1 MIHLSTREARRFVLW
16 HQGLLGPHRFTGRQ
30 GILAYLQQAGC
41 LQFDPVNVC
50 GRSPDLAL
58 LSRIDGYVPEDL
70 SALLY
75 EKRSLVDHFDKNLAI
90 YPISDWPFL
99 QRNRRAWADT
109 SRSRQVT
116 VEHREMVLN
125 RIKNDGPQSAASL
138 GLAGQ
143 VDWYWARSSLA
154 RATLEQLY
162 LEGLLLVHSKQ
173 GVIKTYDLAERC
185 LPAHILSQPEP
196 FLAPED
202 QAAWHLLRRVRALG
216 LMWNQAS
223 DAWLG
228 SLNWYA
234 PMRRQSLE
242 RLLAQKR
249 LLPISVEGIKKT
261 LYITAPDADAL
272 AAFLAA
278 DQAQE
283 PRCELLAPLDSFLWD
298 RRLTRALFDFEY
310 TWEIYTPAHKRVYGS
325 YVLPILYGDRLV
337 GRIEPV
343 CDRKAAVLRVRGL
356 WWESGFAPDAQVL
369 KALKQALNR
378 LARMNGCQAALP
390 NSLSL

>member
-1 MIHLSTREARRFVLW
+1 MIHLSMREARRFVLW
-16 HQGLLGPHRFTGRQ
+16 HQGLLGPYRFAGRQ
-30 GILAYLQQAGC
+30 GILGYLQQAGC

-58 LSRIDGYVPEDL
+58 LSRIGGYEPEDL

-75 EKRSLVDHFDKNLAI
+75 ETRSLVDHFDKNLAI

-99 QRNRRAWADT
+99 QRNRRAWAVT

-116 VEHREMVLN
+116 AEHREMVLE
-125 RIKNDGPQSAASL
+125 RIQKDGPQSAASL

-154 RATLEQLY
+154 RAALEQLY

-185 LPAHILSQPEP
+185 LPAHLLSQPEP
-196 FLAPED
+196 FSDSSD

-234 PMRRQSLE
+234 PMRNQSLE
-242 RLLAQKR
+242 RLLAQKQ
-249 LLPISVEGIKKT
+249 LLPVSVEGIKKT
-261 LYITAPDADAL
+261 LYIAARDADAL
-272 AAFLAA
+272 AAFLDT
-278 DQAQE
+278 DQPEA

-356 WWESGFAPDAQVL
+356 WWEKEYSPDSDIQ
-369 KALKQALNR
+369 KALAEALHR
-378 LARMNGCQAALP
+378 LARMNGCRAELP
-390 NSLSL
+390 ASLSL